1 MNMAILEVKVEE
13 IKNSRGKVTAYK
25 LVDGAGG
32 VMNVNPQS
40 LLNAI
45 KGKKI
50 KCNNAFI
57 NRAGKLEVEDL
68 VSKEV
73 QQIVKDTIADVKEKE
88 IKKDN
93 VIVDNTTKVEEVAKE
108 KVEESKEEDK
118 AVVEDTIKVGDK
130 EEANKHTVENKEET
144 VKDEDK
150 AVTVEEKG
158 EESREEEETDKAV
171 AVSDDIIAVDKK
183 DNEEVI
189 NDNFFDIFN
198 SHVGGIYKD
207 ENEVNSYLSYIANT
221 VNAFDDKKYDRFVN
235 WVDATSKAL
244 ADNNALV
251 TQLNR
256 WWTNSDDG
264 VAFDNSVVKED
275 ICTWA
280 IISGVGVYD
289 RLKVDSVS
297 YDDIKHIESYTMF
310 NGDNIYKY
318 ALNHVSR
325 DILTRK

>member
-1 MNMAILEVKVEE
+1 MAILEVKVEE

-40 LLNAI
+40 LITAI
-45 KGKKI
+45 KGNKI

-57 NRAGKLEVEDL
+57 NKAGKLEVQDL

-93 VIVDNTTKVEEVAKE
+93 VIVDNTNKVEEVAKE

-118 AVVEDTIKVGDK
+118 TVVEDTIKVEDK
-130 EEANKHTVENKEET
+130 EEVNKHTVENKEE
-144 VKDEDK
+144 
-150 AVTVEEKG
+150 AVTVEEKV
-158 EESREEEETDKAV
+158 EESREEEETDKTV

-198 SHVGGIYKD
+198 SHVNGIYKD

-221 VNAFDDKKYDRFVN
+221 VNAFDDKKYDRFVK

-256 WWTNSDDG
+256 WWTNSVDG